1 MSTPG
6 VHEFICNN
14 FHSPD
19 IDKVLNEFD
28 DLKTELQSIYIR
40 KGNATIFRS
49 RYRWVEKGVHPTKY
63 FFFNLARRNY
73 NKKTISELRMEN
85 ETIIKKETQVL
96 ATIQNYFNDLGTSAR
111 SVTQEERYDS
121 LIDLYSG
128 TAPF

>member
-49 RYRWVEKGVHPTKY
+49 RYRWVEKGV
-63 FFFNLARRNY
+63 
-73 NKKTISELRMEN
+73 N

-96 ATIQNYFNDLGTSAR
+96 ATIQNYFNDLSTSAR

-128 TAPF
+128 TAPS